1 MNYTG
6 ERFLPDECQGE
17 ISIEHYQRYQFA
29 SRLSRGKAILDA
41 ACGEGYGSSLLAR
54 EASAVVGLDIDPAVI
69 ENARQKYTQPGLSF
83 VTGSIASLPFE
94 DHSFDM
100 AVSFE
105 TIEHVDIPTQEAF
118 LTEIKR
124 VLKPEGILVMSTP
137 NRAVYTDLVSG
148 TNHFHIREFYVRE
161 YEDFLGKL
169 FRNVCLFGQ
178 FPDLGYFIM
187 QPGTGETIRHESKPP
202 EQCRYLIALCS
213 EADPDTGF
221 DTSGLARF
229 DDSMYYSLN
238 TAVHNLEST
247 VLKTKAEA
255 ENFQARQEQ
264 SIAELKNLAASLEQ
278 DISNQKKYV
287 EHLERDLAG
296 QKEYIPHLEKDIQTQ
311 KEYIC
316 RLEKDMKTQKEY
328 ICHLEKDIQTQKE
341 YICRLEDG
349 RDEQAGHI
357 VRLEQD
363 GTEYRSYIAHLE
375 NDISEQKQYIAHLEQ
390 DIKIQAE
397 YIQKLGNR
405 ST

>member
-29 SRLSRGKAILDA
+29 GCLARGKTILDA

-69 ENARQKYTQPGLSF
+69 ENARQKYRQPGLSF
-83 VTGSIASLPFE
+83 LTGSIASLPFE
-94 DHSFDM
+94 DNSFDM

-124 VLKPEGILVMSTP
+124 VLKPEGMLVMSTP

-161 YEDFLGKL
+161 YEEFLGKA
-169 FRNVCLFGQ
+169 FKKIRIFGQ
-178 FPDLGYFIM
+178 FPDLGYFITEE
-187 QPGTGETIRHESKPP
+187 GSREAVLHEGKPP

-213 EADPDTGF
+213 EAEPDICIDASRLT
-221 DTSGLARF
+221 RF

-238 TAVHNLEST
+238 TAVHRLEST
-247 VLKTKAEA
+247 VLKTRAEA
-255 ENFQARQEQ
+255 ESFQARQEQ

-278 DISNQKKYV
+278 DIVNQKQYAQ
-287 EHLERDLAG
+287 HLERDLAG
-296 QKEYIPHLEKDIQTQ
+296 QREYIPHLEQDIQTQ
-311 KEYIC
+311 KDYIC
-316 RLEKDMKTQKEY
+316 HLEQDLNTQKEY
-328 ICHLEKDIQTQKE
+328 ICHLEQDIKTQKE
-341 YICRLEDG
+341 YIL
-349 RDEQAGHI
+349 
-357 VRLEQD
+357 RLEQD
-363 GTEYRSYIAHLE
+363 GAEYRSYIAHLE
-375 NDISEQKQYIAHLEQ
+375 KDLSDQKQYTAHLEQ
-390 DIKIQAE
+390 DIKIQTE
-397 YIQKLGNR
+397 YIQKFENR